1 MEFFI
6 ELRLSVL
13 LIRMLI
19 YVVYCSLCYFIASS
33 SLVIH
38 RKQTL
43 IYLSR
48 FALPFHDETI
58 IKLLPLWLNCF
69 LSVLTLF
76 PWKAKLTN

>member
-19 YVVYCSLCYFIASS
+19 YVVYCPLCYFIAFS

-43 IYLSR
+43 IYV
-48 FALPFHDETI
+48 LPFHDETI
-58 IKLLPLWLNCF
+58 MKLLPLWLNCF